1 MQDGN
6 KHGFHLKND
15 IKHSLKQECPLY
27 TRVYGAK
34 ERRATF
40 LVTSP
45 VFMTSLA
52 SLMSKTFTK
61 MFSSILTV
69 NLNLLKL
76 FQIHFVS
83 SKLGATEFFPL
94 VSV

>member
-6 KHGFHLKND
+6 KHRFPLKND
-15 IKHSLKQECPLY
+15 IKHSLKQECSLY
-27 TRVYGAK
+27 TRLKYVSLLKRFYGAK

-40 LVTSP
+40 LVTPP

-69 NLNLLKL
+69 NLNLL
-76 FQIHFVS
+76 
-83 SKLGATEFFPL
+83 
-94 VSV
+94 